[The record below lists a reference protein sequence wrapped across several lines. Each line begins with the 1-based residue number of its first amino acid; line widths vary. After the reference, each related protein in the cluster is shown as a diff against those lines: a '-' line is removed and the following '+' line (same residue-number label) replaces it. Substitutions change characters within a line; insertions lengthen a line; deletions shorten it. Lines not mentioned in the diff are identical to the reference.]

1 MVGYH
6 VFLVVKQTTA
16 YEIRISDWSSYV
28 CSSDLPACRAAPG
41 KRARGRHGSW
51 RADRR
56 RREWPCLRS
65 AAETLHDISFLLSRG
80 IRAARRSPDRR
91 VRPNLGAE
99 GDGMKL
105 LTPDLAARLR
115 AHDAAHRA
123 AVPSRTGAV

>member
-1 MVGYH
+1 M
-6 VFLVVKQTTA
+6 
-16 YEIRISDWSSYV
+16 RISDWSSDV
-28 CSSDLPACRAAPG
+28 CSSDLRSPACRAAPG

-115 AHDAAHRA
+115 ANDAAHRA
-123 AVPSRTGAV
+123 AVARGGREPDQTGNA